1 MRLLVVEDEKDV
13 ANALHI
19 GLSRDGY
26 AVDVAENGNKALEA
40 LAVNDYDL
48 LVLSKIF
55 FNSFAFIFHPFK
67 FFLNIYSV

>member
-26 AVDVAENGNKALEA
+26 AVDVAEMGTKRLK
-40 LAVNDYDL
+40 L
-48 LVLSKIF
+48 
-55 FNSFAFIFHPFK
+55 
-67 FFLNIYSV
+67 